1 MENLNFE
8 IEPLPINRMLRLDMK
23 KKFGSIPLGHGI
35 EDLIRDF
42 TLKSSISIG
51 VVNDGIDLLGVS
63 IQVDLWALHI
73 PILESDVIHCGIV
86 NII

>member
-1 MENLNFE
+1 
-8 IEPLPINRMLRLDMK
+8 MLRLDMK

-51 VVNDGIDLLGVS
+51 VVNDCIDLLGVS

-73 PILESDVIHCGIV
+73 PILESNFVDSDIV
-86 NII
+86 NVI